1 MNNQEAKL
9 ILQAYRLGG
18 QDAANPQFQEALD
31 QLKRDP
37 ELAEWFAQERAIET
51 RVQAKIRDA
60 LKPPAHLKADLLA
73 QGGIVRPRRWWQQ
86 PKWLAS
92 AASVAVLG
100 ILGAIGS
107 WRAREPEIAA
117 FRQAMVQN
125 ALQAKEH
132 VSFETHNL
140 TDIQRW
146 LKDRHMDTTFDL
158 PVALRDNQTEG
169 CRVVEWNG
177 HKVTLICYVFNG
189 RDHLDLF
196 VLDGVRFRGFT
207 PSQTPQFAPA
217 NGLMTATWTQGRKT
231 YLLAASGGEAVL
243 RKYL

>member
-18 QDAANPQFQEALD
+18 QDAANPQFQEALE

-37 ELAEWFAQERAIET
+37 QLAEWFAQGRAIET
-51 RVQAKIRDA
+51 RVQAKVRDA

-73 QGGIVRPRRWWQQ
+73 QGRIVRPRPWWQR
-86 PKWLAS
+86 PNWLAA

-100 ILGAIGS
+100 IAGAVWS
-107 WRAREPEIAA
+107 WRPREPEFAA

-132 VSFETHNL
+132 VSFETHSL
-140 TDIQRW
+140 ADINRW
-146 LKDRHMDTTFDL
+146 LKNRYVDTNFDL
-158 PVALRDNQTEG
+158 PVALRDNPTEG
-169 CRVVEWNG
+169 CRVIDWNG

-196 VLDGVRFRGFT
+196 VLDNVPFRGFT
-207 PSQTPQFAPA
+207 PSQTPQFGPA
-217 NGLMTATWTQGRKT
+217 NGLMTATWTQGGKT
-231 YLLAASGGEAVL
+231 YLLASSSGEAVL

>member
-1 MNNQEAKL
+1 M

-18 QDAANPQFQEALD
+18 QDAANPQFQEALE

-37 ELAEWFAQERAIET
+37 ELADWFAQERAVET

-60 LKPPAHLKADLLA
+60 LKPPAHLKAALLA
-73 QGGIVRPRRWWQQ
+73 QGRIVRPRAWWQR
-86 PKWLAS
+86 PKWLA
-92 AASVAVLG
+92 AAAAVAVLG
-100 ILGAIGS
+100 IAGTIWS
-107 WRAREPEIAA
+107 WRLREPEFAA

-125 ALQAKEH
+125 ALQAKPH

-140 TDIQRW
+140 ADIQRW
-146 LKDRHMDTTFDL
+146 LKDRQMDTSFDL

-169 CRVVEWNG
+169 CRVVDWNG
-177 HKVTLICYVFNG
+177 HKATLICYVLNG

-196 VLDGVRFRGFT
+196 VLDGVPFRGFT
-207 PSQTPQFAPA
+207 PSQTPKFAPA